1 MNAHSNMGN
10 LNNQERLLQE
20 DVIDLRQYWRIVD
33 RFKWRIAALSIAVT
47 MLTAMVVFSMTPK
60 YQATA
65 TLMIEAEQAKAL
77 SIEEVY
83 GLDSSRKEYFLTQFE
98 ILKSKRIAERV
109 VEQMGLTTHPEFDP
123 EQQEGGFSLRSLLP
137 FLSQAEPLTEEEAAQ
152 LKLQQVTDA
161 FVERLSISP
170 VRNTQLVK
178 ISFESESPKLAANI
192 ANKVAEVYI
201 NSHLE
206 AKLEMTQQATSWL
219 NSRLDGLRV
228 KLEESEAR
236 LQAFQEAEGLVDVEG
251 VRGLARQELNEITE
265 QLLAARKE
273 LKQAAS
279 IRELVTVRGSDV
291 NALASLPEV
300 LNHSVIQDVK
310 RAEVEAS
317 RKVSELA
324 RRYGPKHPKMI
335 AANDQLASV
344 ESKLQSEVRQLVAGI
359 ESEYQA
365 ALSNERALQQEL
377 NDAKAE
383 FQVVSRK
390 ETRYQELKRD
400 ADVNRQLYNAFLTRF
415 KETSETSSFEAAN
428 ARVVDPAVAPRQP
441 SKPKKSLIVALAMV
455 VSAMMG
461 VMLAFLFEALNDGV
475 RNPDDVENKLSQRMI
490 GLLPWVDHEK
500 GERLGLRTFF
510 ESGRHQFSEAVRTLR
525 TSLVLSH
532 LEKPAKI
539 ISVTSSVPGEGKTT
553 VSENL
558 AFSLVQMEKVLLIDA
573 DMRRPS
579 VGKDFGLP
587 VYQPGLSNLIAGSAT
602 VDECV
607 FHDEQSGLDVIPAGA
622 VPPNPQELLAS
633 PRFAQ
638 VLESLSETYD
648 RIILD
653 TAPSQVVSDALVVS
667 RVADSMLYV
676 VKSDSTRQKIITD
689 GIGRLLQVGA
699 KLDGVV
705 LNQVDTTSKASGY
718 GEYYGYYGGRYGYGV
733 EEGLEQGESA
743 APVTVSATASKSSE
757 EKNFE
762 PA

>member
-1 MNAHSNMGN
+1 MNAPSNMGN
-10 LNNQERLLQE
+10 LNNQERMLQE
-20 DVIDLRQYWRIVD
+20 EVIDLRQYWRIVD

-47 MLTAMVVFSMTPK
+47 MLTAMVVFSMTPR

-109 VEQMGLTTHPEFDP
+109 VEQMALTTHPEFDP
-123 EQQEGGFSLRSLLP
+123 EQQSKGFSLRAMLP
-137 FLSQAEPLTEEEAAQ
+137 FLSSNEEILTEEEARQ
-152 LKLQQVTDA
+152 LKLQQVTEA
-161 FVERLSISP
+161 FIERLSISP

-178 ISFESESPKLAANI
+178 ITFESESPKLAANV

-219 NSRLDGLRV
+219 NSRLADLRV
-228 KLEESEAR
+228 KLEQSETN

-251 VRGLARQELNEITE
+251 VRGLASQELNEITE

-279 IRELVTVRGSDV
+279 IRELVTVRGSDI

-344 ESKLQSEVRQLVAGI
+344 ESKLRSEVRQLVAGI

-365 ALSNERALQQEL
+365 ALTNERALRDEL
-377 NDAKAE
+377 NSAKGE
-383 FQVVSRK
+383 YQVISRK

-400 ADVNRQLYNAFLTRF
+400 VDVNRQLYNAFLTRF
-415 KETSETSSFEAAN
+415 RETSETSDFEAAN
-428 ARVVDPAVAPRQP
+428 ARLTDPAIAPRKP
-441 SKPKKSLIVALAMV
+441 AKPKKSLIVALAMV
-455 VSAMMG
+455 VSAMLG

-490 GLLPWVDHEK
+490 GLLPWVEHDK
-500 GERLGLRTFF
+500 DARLGLRTFF
-510 ESGRHQFSEAVRTLR
+510 ESGQHQFSEAVRTLR

-602 VDECV
+602 LPECV
-607 FHDEQSGLDVIPAGA
+607 YHDEQSGLDVIPAGA

-633 PRFAQ
+633 PRFATLLQ
-638 VLESLSETYD
+638 ELGETYD

-676 VKSDSTRQKIITD
+676 VKSDSTRQKVITD
-689 GIGRLLQVGA
+689 GLGRLLQVGA

-705 LNQVDTTSKASGY
+705 LNQVDTSSKSSGY
-718 GEYYGYYGGRYGYGV
+718 GEYYGYYGGRYAY
-733 EEGLEQGESA
+733 ESEMPADSAPAKANSKERAKEDRLEIA
-743 APVTVSATASKSSE
+743 
-757 EKNFE
+757 
-762 PA
+762 

>member
-1 MNAHSNMGN
+1 MNAQAN
-10 LNNQERLLQE
+10 LHQERMLQE
-20 DVIDLRQYWRIVD
+20 EVIDLRQYWRIVD

-47 MLTAMVVFSMTPK
+47 MITAMVVFSMTPR

-109 VEQMGLTTHPEFDP
+109 VTLMGLDSHPEFDP
-123 EQQEGGFSLRSLLP
+123 EQQEGGFSIRAMLP
-137 FLSQAEPLTEEEAAQ
+137 FLSQEEPLSEEEARQ
-152 LKLQQVTDA
+152 VKLQQVTEA
-161 FVERLSISP
+161 FIERLSIAP

-178 ISFESESPKLAANI
+178 ITFESESPKLAADV

-206 AKLEMTQQATSWL
+206 AKLEMTQQATTWL
-219 NSRLDGLRV
+219 NSRLDDLRT

-251 VRGLARQELNEITE
+251 VRGLGRQELNEITE
-265 QLLAARKE
+265 QLLMARKE

-279 IRELVTVRGSDV
+279 IRELVRMSGSDI

-335 AANDQLASV
+335 AAEDQLESV
-344 ESKLQSEVRQLVAGI
+344 QAKLHDEVRRLVAGI

-365 ALSNERALQQEL
+365 ALSNERSLQEEL
-377 NDAKAE
+377 NATKAE
-383 FQVVSRK
+383 YQVTSRK

-415 KETSETSSFEAAN
+415 RETSETSDFEAAN
-428 ARVVDPAVAPRQP
+428 ARLTDPAVAPRKP
-441 SKPKKSLIVALAMV
+441 AKPKKALIVALAMV

-475 RNPDDVENKLSQRMI
+475 RNPDDVESKLSQRMI
-490 GLLPWVDHEK
+490 GLLPWVEHQKD
-500 GERLGLRTFF
+500 ERLSLRTFF
-510 ESGRHQFSEAVRTLR
+510 QSGQHQFSEAVRTLR

-532 LEKPAKI
+532 LEKPAKV
-539 ISVTSSVPGEGKTT
+539 ISVTSSIPGEGKTT

-587 VYQPGLSNLIAGSAT
+587 IYQPGLSNLIAGSASF
-602 VDECV
+602 DECV
-607 FHDEQSGLDVIPAGA
+607 HRDENSGLDVIPAGA

-633 PRFAQ
+633 PRFEQ
-638 VLESLSETYD
+638 LLRELGEKYD

-653 TAPSQVVSDALVVS
+653 TAPAQVVSDALVVS

-676 VKSDSTRQKIITD
+676 VKSDSTRQKVITD

-699 KLDGVV
+699 KIDGVV
-705 LNQVDTTSKASGY
+705 LNQVDTSSKSSGY
-718 GEYYGYYGGRYGYGV
+718 GEYYGYYGGRYGYGAENAVVAEEAAKARAGKV
-733 EEGLEQGESA
+733 EEKQPELA
-743 APVTVSATASKSSE
+743 
-757 EKNFE
+757 
-762 PA
+762 

>member
-1 MNAHSNMGN
+1 MNAEQNATP
-10 LNNQERLLQE
+10 LNHQDRLLQE
-20 DVIDLRQYWRIVD
+20 EVIDLRQYWRIVD

-47 MLTAMVVFSMTPK
+47 MLTAIVVLSMTPR

-98 ILKSKRIAERV
+98 ILKSKRIAEAV
-109 VEQMGLTTHPEFDP
+109 VKKLNLTTHPEFDP
-123 EQQEGGFSLRSLLP
+123 EQQEAGFSIRSMLP
-137 FLSQAEPLTEEEAAQ
+137 FLAKETPVLTPEEAEA

-161 FVERLSISP
+161 FAGRLTISP

-178 ISFESESPKLAANI
+178 ITFESESPQLAA
-192 ANKVAEVYI
+192 KVANTVADVYI

-206 AKLEMTQQATSWL
+206 AKLEMTQQATTWL
-219 NSRLDGLRV
+219 NSRLDDLRL
-228 KLEESEAR
+228 KLEASESK
-236 LQAFQEAEGLVDVEG
+236 LQAFQEQEGLVDVEG
-251 VRGLARQELNEITE
+251 VRGLAAQELNEITE
-265 QLLAARKE
+265 QLLTARKE

-279 IRELVTVRGSDV
+279 IRELVSASNTDIV
-291 NALASLPEV
+291 ALASLPEV
-300 LNHSVIQDVK
+300 LNHNVIANVK
-310 RAEVEAS
+310 QAEVEAS
-317 RKVSELA
+317 RKVSELS

-335 AANDQLASV
+335 AAQDQLASV
-344 ESKLQSEVRQLVAGI
+344 ESKLRDEVRQLVAGI

-365 ALSNERALQQEL
+365 ALSNERSLSREL
-377 NDAKAE
+377 NETKGE
-383 FQVVSRK
+383 YQVISRK
-390 ETRYQELKRD
+390 ESRYSELKRE
-400 ADVNRQLYNAFLTRF
+400 ADVNRQLYSAFLTRF
-415 KETSETSSFEAAN
+415 HETNETSSFEAAN
-428 ARVVDPAVAPRQP
+428 ARVTDPAIPPRVP
-441 SKPKKSLIVALAMV
+441 AKPNKKLIVALAMV
-455 VSAMMG
+455 VSAMLG

-475 RNPDDVENKLSQRMI
+475 RNPDDVENKLAQRMI
-490 GLLPWVDHEK
+490 GLLPWVEHAK
-500 GERLGLRTFF
+500 GQRLSLRTFF
-510 ESGRHQFSEAVRTLR
+510 EANQHQFAESVRTLR

-539 ISVTSSVPGEGKTT
+539 ISVTSSIPGEGKTT

-602 VDECV
+602 LAECV
-607 FHDEQSGLDVIPAGA
+607 HHDEKSGLDVIPAGA

-633 PRFAQ
+633 PRFEKALQ
-638 VLESLSETYD
+638 VLADKYD

-653 TAPSQVVSDALVVS
+653 TAPAQVVSDALVVS

-676 VKSDSTRQKIITD
+676 VKSDSTRQKVIND

-705 LNQVDTTSKASGY
+705 LNQVDTSSKASGY
-718 GEYYGYYGGRYGYGV
+718 GEYYGYYAGGYGYGAENAAV
-733 EEGLEQGESA
+733 AAAQSQSSQVKNPEKSLEVA
-743 APVTVSATASKSSE
+743 
-757 EKNFE
+757 
-762 PA
+762 